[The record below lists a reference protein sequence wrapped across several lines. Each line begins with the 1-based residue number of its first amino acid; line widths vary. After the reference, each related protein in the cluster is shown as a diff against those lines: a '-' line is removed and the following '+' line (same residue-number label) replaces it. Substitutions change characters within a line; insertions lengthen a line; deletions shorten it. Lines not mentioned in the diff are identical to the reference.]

1 MRRYDIE
8 VKVQYMA
15 KDRVTIQDIADA
27 LGISRNT
34 ASKALNGADSIPAD
48 TRDKVIKKAVELKYK
63 QFSYM
68 DTAIS
73 SSDKQGN
80 IALLT
85 CNLPNGSHFG
95 SLLISGL
102 EKEISTKGYTL
113 SIYFVRENDINGMA
127 LPGNFEPSS
136 VDGIICIEMFNKAYS
151 RLITDLGIPTIFVD
165 CAADMVYPEL
175 KADLVLME
183 NEHSTYSVTRKLI
196 DHGYTSFGFV
206 GDYNHCKSFNERW
219 TGFNRALTECGISLN
234 PAHNIVAPDRNFNI
248 NMEENWMGQQLD
260 ALEEW
265 PSVFI
270 CANDFIAISVMKSL
284 KNKGVKVPEEVA
296 VCGFDDASESR
307 VVEPH
312 LTTVHIYSSQMGII
326 SAEILLSRIKDNTRP
341 YQVTHVATDMIF
353 RGSTPVLN

>member
-1 MRRYDIE
+1 MTR
-8 VKVQYMA
+8 KP
-15 KDRVTIQDIADA
+15 KVTIQDIADA

-34 ASKALNGADSIPAD
+34 ASKALNGVDTIPAE

-68 DTAIS
+68 ETPHTVS
-73 SSDKQGN
+73 EKQGN

-85 CNLPNGSHFG
+85 CNLPNSSHFG

-102 EKEISTKGYTL
+102 EKEISTEGYTL
-113 SIYFVRENDINGMA
+113 SIYFIRENDINSMT
-127 LPGNFEPSS
+127 LPGNFEPSG

-151 RLITDLGIPTIFVD
+151 KLITDLGIPAIFID

-183 NEHSTYSVTRKLI
+183 NEHSIYAVTRKLI
-196 DHGYTSFGFV
+196 HHGYSSFGFV

-219 TGFNRALTECGISLN
+219 TGFNRALIDSGVPQD
-234 PAHNIVAPDRNFNI
+234 PARNIVAPDRNFTL
-248 NMEENWMGQQLD
+248 EDNWMEQQLD
-260 ALEEW
+260 ALREW

-270 CANDFIAISVMKSL
+270 CANDFIAINVMRSL
-284 KNKGVKVPEEVA
+284 KNKGIKVPEDVA

-307 VVEPH
+307 VVEPP
-312 LTTVHIYSSQMGII
+312 LTTVHIYSSHMGII
-326 SAEILLSRIKDNTRP
+326 TAELLLSRIKDNTKP
-341 YQVTHVATDMIF
+341 YQVTHVATDVIF
-353 RGSTPVLN
+353 RGSTSVPN